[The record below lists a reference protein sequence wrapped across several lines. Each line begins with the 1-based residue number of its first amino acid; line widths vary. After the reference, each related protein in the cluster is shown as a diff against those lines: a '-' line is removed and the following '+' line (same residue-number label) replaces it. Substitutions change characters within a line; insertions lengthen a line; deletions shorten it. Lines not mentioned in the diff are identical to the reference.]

1 MRAARPALPI
11 CLASCSRQRSGFPA
25 APAMAEGSRH
35 PLVPLRMHGAS
46 PINGHLPAYPT
57 SGSPMPAAERSNTRS
72 SRPFMLKASA
82 VPDLRHSSEPPEP
95 SLRSRVRV
103 AGGSSSTRLH
113 VSASRWPRPK
123 VPQLPAG
130 PFLLHDGM
138 AALLQCLRSCKPDL
152 RAASGRV
159 AQPIELQPSKLRV
172 AGRPLPRPPHASSET
187 LISIRRRTRH
197 NSSHASRSTNQSRS

>member
-1 MRAARPALPI
+1 MLGVMQSPAFRVSGSARN
-11 CLASCSRQRSGFPA
+11 G
-25 APAMAEGSRH
+25 GGTRH

-172 AGRPLPRPPHASSET
+172 AGSTPAAPATRFERNTDFNSPPHPA
-187 LISIRRRTRH
+187 
-197 NSSHASRSTNQSRS
+197 